1 METTTQTRSG
11 REILEAIIE
20 ATERQDPEMLR
31 PLMHP
36 DLDGEWPQ
44 SGERFVGPDNA
55 IGAMTATETKPEL
68 VAEPRVV
75 GSGDLWVMMLPAR
88 YGEDTYHYVGVF
100 ELDGGRLRRVTE
112 YFGAPFPAPESRA
125 PFRDRSSAG

>member
-36 DLDGEWPQ
+36 DLVGEWPQ
-44 SGERFVGPDNA
+44 SGERFIGPDNA